1 MKTLSFKAK
10 ILLLVLIPLVLVSV
24 ALTILAIYQADVLGK
39 SNVTTFSEKIYELRR
54 NELKNYTEMAR
65 SSVKH
70 IYEGPNKDSA
80 ASQEQA
86 KTILRNLAYG
96 SDGYIFVYDYDGTNL
111 VLQPKP
117 HIEGRNLWDIKDK
130 NGVYLIKELVKDAQ
144 QGGGY
149 TEYVWDKPSK
159 GREVD
164 KISYSLGLEQ
174 WQWMMGT
181 GLYVDDLEDAINGV
195 QNEVSNSLTRTWQL
209 IAGLALVCTIVVG
222 LIGTRFTMSQGKLAD
237 EQLQTLSVKVVAS
250 QEQER
255 ARVARELQQALNKK
269 LLHARSQ
276 LEEMYRSKMITDPQL
291 QGNLAM
297 AAKDLNHSIKEIYRI
312 SGDLRPTLLDE
323 HGIDAAIAALAES
336 ESMQDKGIKVE
347 YRHNG
352 LKTRLRLEIE
362 TNIYRIVQEAL
373 KNIVNHSG
381 AHSVAIR
388 LSQQKKHVSVSIQD
402 DGQGFNIKE
411 VTGKGNKAGLGLID
425 MRIRAESLGG
435 TFNIFAF
442 KDEGILI
449 KIDIPL

>member
-10 ILLLVLIPLVLVSV
+10 ILLLVLIPLVLVSI

-39 SNVTTFSEKIYELRR
+39 NNLSTFSDKIYVLRR
-54 NELKNYTEMAR
+54 NELKNYTELAR
-65 SSVKH
+65 TSIKH
-70 IYEGPNKDSA
+70 IYDNPNNSPA
-80 ASQEQA
+80 EAQEQA

-111 VLQPKP
+111 VLPTKP

-130 NGVYLIKELVKDAQ
+130 NGVFLIKELVKDAQ
-144 QGGGY
+144 LGGGY

-164 KISYSLGLEQ
+164 KISYALGLED
-174 WQWMMGT
+174 WQWMFGT
-181 GLYVDDLEDAINGV
+181 GLYVDDLEDAIAGV
-195 QNEVSNSLTRTWQL
+195 QTEVSDNLTRTWQL
-209 IAGLALVCTIVVG
+209 IAALALACTIIVG

-237 EQLQTLSVKVVAS
+237 QQLQTLSVKVVAS

-276 LEEMYRSKMITDPQL
+276 LEEMYRTKMIKDPQL
-291 QGNLAM
+291 QSHLAM

-336 ESMQDKGIKVE
+336 ESMQEKDIKVE

-352 LKTRLRLEIE
+352 LKTRLRLEVE

-373 KNIVNHSG
+373 KNIVNHSQ
-381 AHSVAIR
+381 ARNVSIR

-402 DGQGFNIKE
+402 DGKGFNIKE

-442 KDEGILI
+442 KGEGILI
-449 KIDIPL
+449 KIDIPV